1 MFDKHKIKSIFFD
14 LDGTLL
20 KSGPDLMTAVNHVLM
35 LNNMKPIEDD
45 KVIGSLVG
53 GGAAMMIDRAFM
65 HYNVKINKSLMPELV
80 DQFISFYAKNC
91 SMKSTLYNQVE
102 KTLKTL
108 KENKIKLCVCTNK
121 RQYLAEKVLKDFK
134 ISSIFDHILGSQPK
148 LKLKPNLEMLE
159 FLSKQVDEE
168 YKNIAMVGDSNND
181 IEPAN
186 KLGMKSIFVNYG
198 YGKIEKFK
206 PSVEINSFERILDF
220 V

>member
-65 HYNVKINKSLMPELV
+65 HYNEKINKSLMPELV

-91 SMKSTLYNQVE
+91 SIKSTLYNQVE
-102 KTLKTL
+102 RTLKTL

>member
-53 GGAAMMIDRAFM
+53 GGAAMMIDKAFM
-65 HYNVKINKSLMPELV
+65 HYNEKINKSLMPELV

-91 SMKSTLYNQVE
+91 SIKSTLYNQVE

>member
-91 SMKSTLYNQVE
+91 SIKSTLYNQVE
-102 KTLKTL
+102 RTLKTL

>member
-53 GGAAMMIDRAFM
+53 GGAAMMIDKAFM
-65 HYNVKINKSLMPELV
+65 HYNEKINKSLMPELV

-91 SMKSTLYNQVE
+91 SIKSTLYNQVE
-102 KTLKTL
+102 RTLKTL